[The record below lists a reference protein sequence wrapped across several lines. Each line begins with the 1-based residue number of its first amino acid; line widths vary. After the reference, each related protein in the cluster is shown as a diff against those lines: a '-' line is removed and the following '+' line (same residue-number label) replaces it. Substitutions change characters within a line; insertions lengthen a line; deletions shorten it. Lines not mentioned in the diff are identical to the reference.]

1 MIVRP
6 YRFASLG
13 DERQGHRR
21 ERQAEPGDPPGAL
34 TKDRNREQ
42 HGHRRIQGHDDA
54 SVKSVFTDTVNNTGF
69 FSGKTGGFAFFFFV
83 VPLSFI
89 LTQYTITG
97 YDASAHLSE
106 ETHQAANSA
115 AKGIWRSIF
124 YSGIAGWIV
133 LLTSSSR
140 CRTRPA

>member
-34 TKDRNREQ
+34 TKYRDPEQ

-69 FSGKTGGFAFFFFV
+69 FGGKTGGFAFFFFV

-89 LTQYTITG
+89 LTQYTIT
-97 YDASAHLSE
+97 D
-106 ETHQAANSA
+106 TT
-115 AKGIWRSIF
+115 RPR
-124 YSGIAGWIV
+124 
-133 LLTSSSR
+133 TCPR
-140 CRTRPA
+140 RRTRRRTPRPRASGGRSSTPASPAGSSC